1 MLYQCYVIPCYAMS
15 RSFSFLSAPK
25 SAILTSLFFVGFIS
39 PAPLHLPSTVP
50 RCLLAPT
57 TPYFFP
63 KNCFIISAMLF
74 NDLFNEF
81 VQRFCSKMVSFF
93 QEFSFVSKDF
103 LFPSAMFNVR
113 FQRLFSKTF
122 LSHIFSIEFPKTLSK
137 MTLMFPS
144 VFKDL
149 FQRVCS
155 RSLTYC
161 VMILF
166 FTYFHIIFKLLKIL
180 FFIPWR
186 TRQWSQLQGKVWKR
200 AFHFCAKCLLA
211 LHPIF
216 HPFASHP

>member
-1 MLYQCYVIPCYAMS
+1 MLCHAMLLFVS
-15 RSFSFLSAPK
+15 ILSLQFFRSCQHQSQQYSLLFSVSALSAQWPY
-25 SAILTSLFFVGFIS
+25 IWPTSSRTKFSGTNHSL
-39 PAPLHLPSTVP
+39 
-50 RCLLAPT
+50 
-57 TPYFFP
+57 FFP

-155 RSLTYC
+155 RSLTCC

-166 FTYFHIIFKLLKIL
+166 FTYVHIIFKLLKIL
-180 FFIPWR
+180 FFIP
-186 TRQWSQLQGKVWKR
+186 
-200 AFHFCAKCLLA
+200 
-211 LHPIF
+211 
-216 HPFASHP
+216 